1 MGWTLQRARHVSW
14 VKLLT
19 KLVEPKVMRGGE
31 SRMNREVIRKVL
43 SIPDL
48 DCRAGGGAAQGR
60 SSFPRS
66 REKPVHFQGFFLWQ
80 QKVSLP
86 RQFHGDTTILQPHI
100 LASVFTFEPP

>member
-1 MGWTLQRARHVSW
+1 MGNKSRGRKLAVGWTLQRAGHVSW

-48 DCRAGGGAAQGR
+48 DCRARGGAAR
-60 SSFPRS
+60 EAEKSLFMSKASSS
-66 REKPVHFQGFFLWQ
+66 GGK
-80 QKVSLP
+80 K
-86 RQFHGDTTILQPHI
+86 
-100 LASVFTFEPP
+100 